1 MPIPYTISGL
11 VRQRMKKESFS
22 RKERLKKDS
31 AIKDVLDKGACYKSK
46 SINLYVLKRPDVDSN
61 KAAFI
66 CKKALHQKKS
76 VLRNRVRRLLKE
88 SYRKTKHIFPA
99 GHDIVIVGTRL
110 AKDTLSTEI
119 EREIIDVF
127 KKYTEK

>member
-1 MPIPYTISGL
+1 
-11 VRQRMKKESFS
+11 MKQNPFS
-22 RKERLKKDS
+22 KKERLKKDS
-31 AIKDVLDKGACYKSK
+31 AIKAVLDKGVCHKSK
-46 SINLYVLKRPDVDSN
+46 SINLYVLKRPDVDSS

-88 SYRKTKHIFPA
+88 AYRKTKHVFPA
-99 GHDIVIVGTRL
+99 GYDIVIVGTRIT
-110 AKDTLSTEI
+110 KDTLSTDI

-127 KKYTEK
+127 KKIVFSDNPKK

>member
-1 MPIPYTISGL
+1 
-11 VRQRMKKESFS
+11 MKKESFS
-22 RKERLKKDS
+22 KKERLKKND
-31 AIKDVLDKGACYKSK
+31 AIKAVLDKGVCRKSK
-46 SINLYVLKRPDVDSN
+46 SINVYVLKRPDVDSS

-88 SYRKTKHIFPA
+88 AYRKTKHVFPA
-99 GHDIVIVGTRL
+99 GYDIVIVGTRIT
-110 AKDTLSTEI
+110 KDTLSTDI

-127 KKYTEK
+127 KKIVFSDNPKK